1 MQFDRPEI
9 IDLLKFHI
17 EAGCADVLDNTPVNH
32 FAEAE
37 LASPNR
43 SAGNGRARGLC
54 RVQEGAAPLTPPI
67 TPAVV
72 TAQSPGCAP
81 K

>member
-17 EAGCADVLDNTPVNH
+17 ETDCADVLDDMPVNH

-37 LASPNR
+37 PTSPEH
-43 SAGNGRARGLC
+43 A
-54 RVQEGAAPLTPPI
+54 TPEHA
-67 TPAVV
+67 TLEM
-72 TAQSPGCAP
+72 

>member
-37 LASPNR
+37 LASPEPVAPETGEPAAYA
-43 SAGNGRARGLC
+43 SL
-54 RVQEGAAPLTPPI
+54 QEGA
-67 TPAVV
+67 
-72 TAQSPGCAP
+72 SPGQHP
-81 K
+81 LFPL